1 MIKKIDRPKNKK
13 RKYFGTDGIR
23 GRANT
28 YPMTGET
35 ALKVGMAAGEYFTRG
50 KHKHNV
56 VIGKDTRLSGYL
68 IEPSLTAGFISMG
81 MNVFLVGPMPTPAIS
96 MLTRSMR
103 CDVGVMISASH
114 NSYEDNGIK
123 LFDPNGE
130 KLSDKSELKIESLM
144 DKNHKINL
152 VDSSKLGRAKRI
164 EDAAGRYLEFV
175 KSTFPDELS
184 LKKLKIV
191 IDCANGAAYQVA
203 PRVLWELGAE
213 VIPIGC
219 NPDGTNINYKCGSTY
234 PIHMANMVKKHK
246 ADIGIA
252 LDGDADRCV
261 LCDEKGN
268 FIHGDKIIGLIT
280 KRYLDQGILEGT
292 SIVGTKMTNKGL
304 ENYLNNLNLNLIRAN
319 VGDRYVVEKMRENG
333 CNIGGEQSGH
343 IILGEYG
350 STGDGLVASLQ
361 IIASMVENNIKIS
374 RLMDIF
380 SLMPQTVE
388 SISYDSSYF
397 KYKNSDQFIKDTTK
411 MHEKLLGKE
420 GKIIIRASGTESKLR
435 IMGECQNKILLNK
448 TLKNL
453 KTEITNYIN
462 E

>member
-1 MIKKIDRPKNKK
+1 MIKKINNPKNKK

-268 FIHGDKIIGLIT
+268 FIHGDKIIGLIA
-280 KRYLDQGILEGT
+280 KRYLDQGLLEGK

-374 RLMDIF
+374 KLMDIF

-411 MHEKLLGKE
+411 MYEKLLGKE

-462 E
+462 G

>member
-1 MIKKIDRPKNKK
+1 MIKNKIKSKNKL

-23 GRANT
+23 GRANMH
-28 YPMTGET
+28 PMTGET
-35 ALKVGMAAGEYFTRG
+35 ALKVGMAAGKYFTRG
-50 KHKHNV
+50 THRHTV

-123 LFDPNGE
+123 LFDPDGQ
-130 KLSDKSELKIESLM
+130 KLSDKNELKIEALM
-144 DKNHKINL
+144 DKNNQSNL
-152 VDSSKLGRAKRI
+152 VDSANLGRAKRI

-175 KSTFPDELS
+175 KSTFPSELS
-184 LKKLKIV
+184 LKRFKIV

-219 NPDGTNINYKCGSTY
+219 SPDGTNINHKCGSTN
-234 PIHMANMVKKHK
+234 PKSMSDMVKKHK

-252 LDGDADRCV
+252 LDGDADRCII
-261 LCDEKGN
+261 CDEKGT

-280 KRYLDQGILEGT
+280 KRYLDQKLLTGK
-292 SIVGTKMTNKGL
+292 SIVGTHMTNIGL
-304 ENYLNNLNLNLIRAN
+304 EIYLNKLNVNLIRAN
-319 VGDRYVVEKMRENG
+319 VGDRYVVEKMRRNN

-343 IILGEYG
+343 IILGEHG

-361 IIASMVENNIKIS
+361 VIATMIEKNKKASELLN
-374 RLMDIF
+374 IF
-380 SLMPQTVE
+380 SLLPQTIE
-388 SISYDSSYF
+388 SLDYNITKF
-397 KYKNSDQFIKDTTK
+397 KYKEKDQFIISKINSAK
-411 MHEKLLGKE
+411 NLLGKNSR
-420 GKIIIRASGTESKLR
+420 IILRASGTENKLR
-435 IMGECQNKILLNK
+435 IMGECANKTLLNK
-448 TLKNL
+448 TLKQL
-453 KTEITNYIN
+453 KTEIKKYVNG
-462 E
+462 

>member
-1 MIKKIDRPKNKK
+1 
-13 RKYFGTDGIR
+13 
-23 GRANT
+23 
-28 YPMTGET
+28 
-35 ALKVGMAAGEYFTRG
+35 
-50 KHKHNV
+50 
-56 VIGKDTRLSGYL
+56 
-68 IEPSLTAGFISMG
+68 
-81 MNVFLVGPMPTPAIS
+81 
-96 MLTRSMR
+96 
-103 CDVGVMISASH
+103 
-114 NSYEDNGIK
+114 
-123 LFDPNGE
+123 
-130 KLSDKSELKIESLM
+130 
-144 DKNHKINL
+144 
-152 VDSSKLGRAKRI
+152 
-164 EDAAGRYLEFV
+164 
-175 KSTFPDELS
+175 
-184 LKKLKIV
+184 
-191 IDCANGAAYQVA
+191 
-203 PRVLWELGAE
+203 
-213 VIPIGC
+213 
-219 NPDGTNINYKCGSTY
+219 
-234 PIHMANMVKKHK
+234 
-246 ADIGIA
+246 
-252 LDGDADRCV
+252 
-261 LCDEKGN
+261 
-268 FIHGDKIIGLIT
+268 
-280 KRYLDQGILEGT
+280 
-292 SIVGTKMTNKGL
+292 MTNKGL

-333 CNIGGEQSGH
+333 CKIGGEQSGH

-453 KTEITNYIN
+453 KTKITNYIN